1 MLHFRYRS
9 LRGLAAGSVILSAL
23 VRIDRSTPA
32 AVRAEVDQL
41 LARREKTQPLSVP
54 SCGSVFKNPPGD
66 FAGRLIEA
74 AGLKGHRV
82 GGAQISPLHAN
93 FIANLGGATASDV
106 MELIRLAKERVRAQS
121 GTRLECEVRIV
132 GGAA

>member
-1 MLHFRYRS
+1 
-9 LRGLAAGSVILSAL
+9 
-23 VRIDRSTPA
+23 
-32 AVRAEVDQL
+32 
-41 LARREKTQPLSVP
+41 
-54 SCGSVFKNPPGD
+54 VFKNPPGD
-66 FAGRLIEA
+66 YAGRLIEA
-74 AGLKGHRV
+74 AGLKGHRI

-121 GTRLECEVRIV
+121 GTELECEVSIV